1 VATLVVGKSERIAKK
16 KAVLDRTTRH
26 GFVDNKKILRPSAAR
41 HGAAARLAQIE
52 RATALAF
59 VIWAN
64 AK

>member
-1 VATLVVGKSERIAKK
+1 MRQVDK
-16 KAVLDRTTRH
+16 KAVLEHFAPARLFDH
-26 GFVDNKKILRPSAAR
+26 SKILRPSAAR

-52 RATALAF
+52 RATALAV